1 MQSESLPHLCMI
13 SFQIFTGTLENILS
27 LIIGSNNTFAICDS
41 ISHNGEWRSHPRNV
55 CCGAGSGYTALF
67 RRDMFIV
74 AEIAII

>member
-1 MQSESLPHLCMI
+1 MQSERLPHLCMI

-41 ISHNGEWRSHPRNV
+41 ISHNGDTHPRNA
-55 CCGAGSGYTALF
+55 CCGAGVGYIPLF

-74 AEIAII
+74 AETAII